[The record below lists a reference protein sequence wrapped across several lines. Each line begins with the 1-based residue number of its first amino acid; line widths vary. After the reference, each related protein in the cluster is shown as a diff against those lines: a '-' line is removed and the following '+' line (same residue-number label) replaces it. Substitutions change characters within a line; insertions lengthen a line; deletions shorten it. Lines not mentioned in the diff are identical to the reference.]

1 MATKN
6 PSGKRGRPP
15 LGQESKLSAVLA
27 FSKNAPKSWDTLS
40 PRERKDRVCKAVGIN
55 APYLQ
60 QLITKNEGLKDFFG
74 IVRRRRRE
82 QTRMRYPDV
91 LRHATALELNDLI
104 NLSKSVRGE
113 IKRRIELAQQEVSA
127 K

>member
-1 MATKN
+1 MATKS
-6 PSGKRGRPP
+6 PGKRGRPP

-27 FSKNAPKSWDTLS
+27 FAKNPPKNWDAMST
-40 PRERKDRVCKAVGIN
+40 RDRKERVCKAVGIN

-74 IVRRRRRE
+74 IVRRRRRG
-82 QTRMRYPDV
+82 QTRVRYPDI
-91 LRHATALELNDLI
+91 LRQSAALELNDLI
-104 NLSKSVRGE
+104 NLSKALRSE
-113 IKRRIELAQQEVSA
+113 IKRRIELAQQEVNA